1 MAEQSLKSTT
11 VHGLGWS
18 AIDNVARLGVSFIV
32 SIVLARILS
41 PKEYGLIGILSI
53 FITIFNAIVDS
64 GFTNALIR
72 KKNATDVDYSTVF
85 FVNLF
90 VSMLITVAL
99 FFCARPIACFFG
111 REELIAITQV
121 MSCVVFINAL
131 CIVQRARTTTAID
144 FKTQTKITF
153 ISAIISG
160 IIGITMAYMGYG
172 VWALVGQQISC
183 QIITT
188 VLFWVYNKWFP
199 SLVFSWESFREMWS
213 FGWKLLVS
221 GLIDTLWKEIY
232 QVVIGKCYTPATL
245 GLYTRAK
252 QFSDM
257 CSTNLTQA
265 VQRVTYPVLSSIQDD
280 RDRLKTAYQRV
291 IKTTMLPTFV
301 LMYGMAA
308 VAKPMIIVLIGEKWL
323 GCVGFLQII
332 CIYGALY
339 PLHAINLN
347 ILQVQGRSDL
357 FLKLEIIKKIINIGP
372 LLLGIFVDIY
382 LMVGSSIITS
392 VISYYLNAYY
402 SGPFLN
408 YSIKEQIKDILP
420 SLGVA
425 VAMAIPVA
433 AMSYIPLNAFIL
445 LGLQV
450 IVGAIIVIGIC
461 EITKLPEYI
470 EIKSI
475 AIPMLNKIIKRKQIQ
490 FNYGQ
495 QTYHSNQSVTS
506 QSR

>member
-1 MAEQSLKSTT
+1 MADESLKSKT

-18 AIDNVARLGVSFIV
+18 AIDNISRIGVSFIV
-32 SIVLARILS
+32 SIVLARLLS
-41 PKEYGLIGILSI
+41 PDEYGLIGILTI
-53 FITIFNAIVDS
+53 FISVFNAIVDS

-72 KKNATDVDYSTVF
+72 KNNASDTDYSTVF
-85 FVNLF
+85 YVNMV
-90 VSMLITVAL
+90 VSVFMAAAL
-99 FFCARPIACFFG
+99 FLCARPIASFFG
-111 REELIAITQV
+111 REELVALTQA
-121 MSCVVFINAL
+121 MSCIVIINAL
-131 CIVQRARTTTAID
+131 SIVQKARTTKAID
-144 FKTQTKITF
+144 FKIQTKITL

-160 IIGITMAYMGYG
+160 VIGIVMAYMGYG

-183 QIITT
+183 QLLTT
-188 VLFWVYNKWFP
+188 ALFWIYNKWLP

-232 QVVIGKCYTPATL
+232 QVVIGKCYAPETL

-252 QFSDM
+252 QFSDL
-257 CSTNLTQA
+257 CSTNLTSII
-265 VQRVTYPVLSSIQDD
+265 QRVSYPVLSSIQDD
-280 RDRLKTAYQRV
+280 KVRLREAYKKV

-301 LMYGMAA
+301 LMFGMAA
-308 VAKPMIIVLIGEKWL
+308 VAKPMIMVLIGEKWL

-347 ILQVQGRSDL
+347 MLQVQGRSDL

-392 VISYYLNAYY
+392 CISYYLNAYY

-408 YSIKEQIKDILP
+408 YSIKEQVKDILP

-425 VAMAIPVA
+425 VGMAIPVW
-433 AMSYIPLNAFIL
+433 AMTLVPINAFIL
-445 LGLQV
+445 LPLQIVVGVV
-450 IVGAIIVIGIC
+450 IVIAIC
-461 EITKLPEYI
+461 ETKKLPEYI
-470 EIKSI
+470 EIKGI
-475 AIPMLNKIIKRKQIQ
+475 AMPFINKIIRKK
-490 FNYGQ
+490 
-495 QTYHSNQSVTS
+495 
-506 QSR
+506 